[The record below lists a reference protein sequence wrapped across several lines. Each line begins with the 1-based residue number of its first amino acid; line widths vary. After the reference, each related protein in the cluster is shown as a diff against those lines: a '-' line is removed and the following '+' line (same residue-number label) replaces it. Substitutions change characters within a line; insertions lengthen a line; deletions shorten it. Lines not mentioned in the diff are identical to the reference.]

1 LLTAFV
7 GTNSLRGS
15 QGIYTLAI
23 DEHTAEMKIVRTIPA
38 ENSSYLCIDKDEKH
52 LYATIESNSFHG
64 IDGGGVSAYQI
75 DEDGNLTF
83 INEQPTYGKLPCYVD
98 VESDYLYV
106 SNYGEGTLVCYPLE
120 QDGSIG
126 GCERKISHL
135 PSAQKVPHVHCS
147 EITPDGEYICVLDC
161 GIDAVAFYNA
171 KGEHR
176 YDLEY
181 AFGTKD
187 GSGPRHVCFSD
198 DGNLAYIICET
209 NSDINIYKYKKTAP
223 GKMILIQQIN
233 TLPDDYLGWSVT
245 SALRYSRDRSM
256 MFASNRGD
264 NSITCF
270 RVDPQTGMLIKTSVV
285 KMPGSFPRDFN
296 LTPDGRF
303 LIVGIQH
310 DDKILAYEIDYQNGT
325 LHYTGKQCDVPSP
338 CCIIFHNDYQRK

>member
-1 LLTAFV
+1 
-7 GTNSLRGS
+7 
-15 QGIYTLAI
+15 
-23 DEHTAEMKIVRTIPA
+23 MKIVRTIPA

-147 EITPDGEYICVLDC
+147 GITPDGEYICVLDC

-209 NSDINIYKYKKTAP
+209 NSDINVYKYKKTAP

>member
-1 LLTAFV
+1 MLTAFV

-161 GIDAVAFYNA
+161 GIDAVAFYMQKESIDMTWNMP
-171 KGEHR
+171 
-176 YDLEY
+176 LEQ
-181 AFGTKD
+181 
-187 GSGPRHVCFSD
+187 
-198 DGNLAYIICET
+198 
-209 NSDINIYKYKKTAP
+209 
-223 GKMILIQQIN
+223 KMVPVHDMSVSVMMVILHILFVRQILILMSTN
-233 TLPDDYLGWSVT
+233 
-245 SALRYSRDRSM
+245 
-256 MFASNRGD
+256 
-264 NSITCF
+264 
-270 RVDPQTGMLIKTSVV
+270 IK
-285 KMPGSFPRDFN
+285 RRR
-296 LTPDGRF
+296 LER
-303 LIVGIQH
+303 
-310 DDKILAYEIDYQNGT
+310 
-325 LHYTGKQCDVPSP
+325 
-338 CCIIFHNDYQRK
+338 

>member
-1 LLTAFV
+1 MLTAFV

-135 PSAQKVPHVHCS
+135 PSAQKYPM
-147 EITPDGEYICVLDC
+147 YI
-161 GIDAVAFYNA
+161 AVRS
-171 KGEHR
+171 HR
-176 YDLEY
+176 MVNI
-181 AFGTKD
+181 F
-187 GSGPRHVCFSD
+187 VCW
-198 DGNLAYIICET
+198 T
-209 NSDINIYKYKKTAP
+209 
-223 GKMILIQQIN
+223 
-233 TLPDDYLGWSVT
+233 
-245 SALRYSRDRSM
+245 
-256 MFASNRGD
+256 
-264 NSITCF
+264 
-270 RVDPQTGMLIKTSVV
+270 
-285 KMPGSFPRDFN
+285 
-296 LTPDGRF
+296 
-303 LIVGIQH
+303 VG
-310 DDKILAYEIDYQNGT
+310 
-325 LHYTGKQCDVPSP
+325 
-338 CCIIFHNDYQRK
+338 